1 MLFLIRYNKIG
12 LKNVLNSDNLLLLV
26 SSTLIIS
33 YISGLFYTKTKIPD
47 ILWVLVFGIIL
58 GPVLGYFDKELFLSL
73 SPLMSTVALSII
85 LFDAGI
91 NVDITMLMKAMSKAT
106 ILSISTIM
114 SVIVAVGYALNFFMP
129 SSFTLHEGMLL
140 GAMIGGTST
149 IAVFGVLSGLQNLIP
164 DMEGTRLILM
174 MESIISDPICIIS
187 SITLIRMIMMPG
199 VSIADSLKDI
209 IYTFTLSSAL
219 GLAIGQMWAEV
230 LDKLRGRSLNY
241 IMTLAILFPTYI
253 IAEHIVGEGGGPMA
267 ALTFGLMLAN
277 YNYIT
282 RKIGVKRDTKID
294 KRRLREFHEEITH
307 LIKSFFF
314 VYIGLIVTISERYM
328 KIGLGVL
335 VLILFV
341 RYIVVLVV
349 GKTMSFSKQEKILS
363 ILIYAS
369 GLPAFVMSQLPM
381 IFDPDKTNFLNP
393 EIYPNIVMPVVL
405 GTVLFAALT
414 APRIAKRLL
423 T

>member
-1 MLFLIRYNKIG
+1 MF
-12 LKNVLNSDNLLLLV
+12 NSDNLLLLV
-26 SSTLIIS
+26 SSTLILS
-33 YISGLFYTKTKIPD
+33 YISGLIYSKTKIPD
-47 ILWVLVFGIIL
+47 ILWVLGFGIIL
-58 GPVLGYFDKELFLSL
+58 GPVLGYFDKEIFLSL

-91 NVDITMLMKAMSKAT
+91 NIDITLLMKAISKAT
-106 ILSISTIM
+106 ILSITTIL
-114 SVIVAVGYALNFFMP
+114 SVIVAVGYTLNFFMP
-129 SSFTLHEGMLL
+129 SSFTLLEGMLL

-149 IAVFGVLSGLQNLIP
+149 IAVFGVLGGLNKLIP

-199 VSIADSLKDI
+199 VTIEDSLKDI
-209 IYTFTLSSAL
+209 IYTFTLSSAV
-219 GLAIGQMWAEV
+219 GLAIGRMWAEV

-253 IAEHIVGEGGGPMA
+253 LAEHTIGEGGGPMA
-267 ALTFGLMLAN
+267 ALTFGLMLTN
-277 YNYIT
+277 YNYIS
-282 RKIGVKRDTKID
+282 RKIGVKRSTKID
-294 KRRLREFHEEITH
+294 KKRLREFHEEITY
-307 LIKSFFF
+307 LIKAFFF
-314 VYIGLIVTISERYM
+314 VYIGLIVSISGRYM
-328 KIGLGVL
+328 KIGLGIL
-335 VLILFV
+335 TLILFV
-341 RYIVVLVV
+341 RYIVVVVV
-349 GKTMSFSKQEKILS
+349 GRTMGFSKQEKILS

-381 IFDPDKTNFLNP
+381 IFDPNKQYFLNP
-393 EIYPNIVMPVVL
+393 EIYPNLVMPIVL

-414 APRIAKRLL
+414 APRIAKRML

>member
-1 MLFLIRYNKIG
+1 MFNT
-12 LKNVLNSDNLLLLV
+12 DNLLLLV
-26 SSTLIIS
+26 SSTLILS
-33 YISGLFYTKTKIPD
+33 YISGLIYSKTQIPD
-47 ILWVLVFGIIL
+47 IVWVLGFGIIL

-91 NVDITMLMKAMSKAT
+91 NIDITTLMKAIPKAT
-106 ILSISTIM
+106 ILSITTIA
-114 SVIVAVGYALNFFMP
+114 SVIVAVGYTLNFLMP

-149 IAVFGVLSGLQNLIP
+149 IAVFGVLGGLNKLIP

-174 MESIISDPICIIS
+174 MESVISDPICIIS
-187 SITLIRMIMMPG
+187 SITLIRMIMMPS
-199 VSIADSLKDI
+199 VSVVDGLKDI
-209 IYTFTLSSAL
+209 VYTFILSSAV
-219 GLAIGQMWAEV
+219 GLAIGVMWAEV

-253 IAEHIVGEGGGPMA
+253 LAEHIIGEGGGPMA
-267 ALTFGLMLAN
+267 ALTFGLMLTN
-277 YNYIT
+277 FNYIT
-282 RKIGVKRDTKID
+282 RKIGVKRSIKID
-294 KRRLREFHEEITH
+294 KRRLREFHEEITY

-314 VYIGLIVTISERYM
+314 VYIGLIVTLSRRYAI
-328 KIGLGVL
+328 IGLGVL
-335 VLILFV
+335 ALILFV
-341 RYIVVLVV
+341 RYIVVVVV
-349 GKTMSFSKQEKILS
+349 GRTMSFSKQEKILS

-381 IFDPDKTNFLNP
+381 IYDPNKQYFLNP
-393 EIYPNIVMPVVL
+393 EIYPNLVMPIVL

-414 APRIAKRLL
+414 APRIAKRFL